1 MTTTAAAR
9 STAQAADSATRRW
22 YVLIMMTLVYTMS
35 IADRYA
41 ISTVQESIKLEMK
54 LTDFA
59 VNLLTAWPL
68 ALFYVGFGF
77 PLAWL
82 IDRYS
87 RRTIITLS
95 LLGWSLMT
103 AAVSL
108 TRSYWQLLTTRI
120 GVGIGEAG
128 GTPGASSILSDY
140 FPTDRR
146 PMALTVFALG
156 APIGAWL
163 AQNFA
168 GAVADA
174 QGWRSVFMVL
184 GIPGAVLA
192 LLIFLTV
199 REPRRGQFDVKRD
212 QDASFLESMRFLLS
226 QRSAVHLMVGS
237 AITALWGW
245 GLMWDTPTF
254 LIRTYHLTAGQAG
267 GIIGPI
273 NLWAGIGATIA
284 TAALL
289 ALPPLRDPR
298 RIAWLM
304 GTVIGVATIPSIIIY
319 WTHSLTLVKAMLWIF
334 VPTIYFYIGPCF
346 GILNNLAQ
354 PRMRAMFCAT
364 TLFLAN
370 VGNLVIAPPLIGR
383 LSDLFA
389 PNHVA
394 DAASLRLAMLCLAP
408 TGLWAAFHYFWCTRR
423 LAIDQENATGVRIQ

>member
-1 MTTTAAAR
+1 MVTTAEALP
-9 STAQAADSATRRW
+9 TAQVRDSAARRW
-22 YVLIMMTLVYTMS
+22 YVLVMMTLVYTMS

-108 TRSYWQLLTTRI
+108 TRNYWQLLTTRI

-199 REPRRGQFDVKRD
+199 REPLRGQFDVKHDR
-212 QDASFLESMRFLLS
+212 DASFIESMRFLLS

-254 LIRTYHLTAGQAG
+254 LIRTYGLSAGQAG
-267 GIIGPI
+267 AIIGPI
-273 NLWAGIGATIA
+273 NLWAGIGATIV
-284 TAALL
+284 TAGLL

-304 GTVIGVATIPSIIIY
+304 GTVIGLATVPSIIIY
-319 WTHSLTLVKAMLWIF
+319 WTHSLPLVKAMLWIF

-408 TGLWAAFHYFWCTRR
+408 TGFWAAFHYFWCTRR
-423 LAIDQENATGVRIQ
+423 LAPDQEHATGVKLR